1 VTVPFD
7 HPPPAGLTE
16 SAAWRVASRTVV
28 FVIGLLVLLWV
39 VIQLRAVLVQVLLA
53 VILAA
58 GMAPLVDR
66 LTLSEDAK
74 RWRWRPPR
82 ALVVL
87 VLYII
92 LLALLSLLGM
102 LVFPPLFREV
112 EELAR
117 HTPEYAI
124 ELQAWL
130 ESAPSTYPW
139 LPSDLAQTVA
149 QQVRGLTG
157 QLFGLISQA
166 LVVFRVALG
175 VLSGTLNGIFTL
187 ILALYITADSR
198 RILNYLLA
206 FLPRARREQA
216 ERVASHIGLRLGGWV
231 RGQLLLS
238 AIIGLL
244 TLVGLSVIG
253 VRYAVLLALIAAI
266 GEAVPMVG
274 PIFSAIPA
282 VIIAF
287 THSPQQGFMTLG
299 LYVLIQQLENN
310 LIVPKVMGRAVELHA
325 LAVMLALLAGSEL
338 MGVTGAILSVPV
350 TAALSV
356 VVDELRRER
365 LEHESAAP
373 VARGGGLGE
382 GITHPDATPE
392 PSRPS

>member
-1 VTVPFD
+1 VERTET
-7 HPPPAGLTE
+7 AGISE
-16 SAAWRVASRTVV
+16 SAAWRVVTRGTLFV
-28 FVIGLLVLLWV
+28 FGLLFFVWLSV
-39 VIQLRAVLVQVLLA
+39 QLRAVVVQVLLA

-58 GMAPLVDR
+58 GMTPLVDR
-66 LTLSEDAK
+66 CTTSAEAR

-87 VLYII
+87 ALYMVLIG
-92 LLALLSLLGM
+92 LLVLVGSF
-102 LVFPPLFREV
+102 VFPPLFHEV

-117 HTPEYAI
+117 NGPSYVTQVQNWIA
-124 ELQAWL
+124 EL
-130 ESAPSTYPW
+130 PDRYPW
-139 LPSDLAQTVA
+139 IPADFSTTIV
-149 QQVRGLTG
+149 QQLRTATG
-157 QLFGLISQA
+157 QLFGLIGQA
-166 LVVFRVALG
+166 LGVFRFALS

-198 RILNYLLA
+198 RILDYMIT
-206 FLPRARREQA
+206 FLPRERREQA
-216 ERVASHIGLRLGGWV
+216 ERVACHIGLRLGGWV

-238 AIIGLL
+238 TIIGLL

-253 VRYAVLLALIAAI
+253 VRYAVLLAIVAAI

-287 THSPQQGFMTLG
+287 TQSPTQGFLTLG

-338 MGVTGAILSVPV
+338 MGVTGAILAVPV
-350 TAALSV
+350 TAAISV
-356 VVDELRRER
+356 VIDELRRER
-365 LEHESAAP
+365 LKREGEP
-373 VARGGGLGE
+373 INGEQGLGE
-382 GITHPDATPE
+382 GALTHAPDAE
-392 PSRPS
+392 SELAAARR